1 MSPVPGL
8 VHIVAATFRE
18 EAPHDGVDRATA
30 RARDLR
36 GAPGVLT
43 VLIGRSEERLVVA
56 TWLAGREALEE
67 FAASSAHMSFIMH
80 GLAPVIR
87 GMWSAAVE
95 TDTPPPSIA
104 PDALWAFA
112 LPEREGVYEWQ
123 VRELLDEVEAL
134 PGVAA
139 TGATVEERERYRAGG
154 VVMLAAAGASDFE
167 ARLDTIRSGWSDVGG
182 AVEEAFVPVLDG

>member
-8 VHIVAATFRE
+8 VHIVTATFRE
-18 EAPHDGVDRATA
+18 EAPQDGVALATSH
-30 RARDLR
+30 ARDLR
-36 GAPGVLT
+36 GAPGVIE

-67 FAASSAHMSFIMH
+67 FAASRAHMSFIMQ

-95 TDTPPPSIA
+95 TDTPPPSTA

-123 VRELLDEVEAL
+123 VRQLLDEIEAL
-134 PGVAA
+134 SGAAA
-139 TGATVEERERYRAGG
+139 TGPTVEERERFRAGG
-154 VVMLAAAGASDFE
+154 VVTLEAAGANDFE
-167 ARLDTIRSGWSDVGG
+167 ARLEAVRAGWADVVGT
-182 AVEEAFVPVLDG
+182 VEEAFVPVLAG